1 MRGVE
6 TAFHYGGTEPP
17 TDPWAELRANRA
29 AEDEGEPLGPSE
41 VADLRDALTAEV
53 SKAVIGQEHAIELM
67 MVAAIA
73 GGHVLVEG
81 PPGVAK
87 TLLSNALA
95 HALGISFNRIQ
106 FTPDTTPSHIAGKTI
121 EQMGEPV
128 FLPGPVF
135 TNILLADEIN
145 RTPPRT
151 QAALLEAMQE
161 KQVTVDGKT
170 HWLPNPFIVI
180 ATQNSLEQHGVF
192 PLPEAQLDRFLFKVH
207 IDYGDESHE
216 IEMLNLPHAGLT
228 PDLMGEIHP
237 LMGSAKLTRA
247 QREVDRTNAP
257 QDLVRYVVRIVRET
271 RAMDDVT
278 LGASPRA
285 AIHLLAAAKACARLG
300 GRDHVIYSD
309 VDEMALPVL
318 GHRIIVEGRSP
329 AEIVAAAVA
338 AVNERGG
345 R

>member
-1 MRGVE
+1 VSGVQ
-6 TAFHYGGTEPP
+6 TAWHGSAEPP
-17 TDPWAELRANRA
+17 SDPWAEVRAKH
-29 AEDEGEPLGPSE
+29 AEDDGEPLGPSE
-41 VADLRDALTAEV
+41 VADLRDELIAEV
-53 SKAVIGQEHAIELM
+53 SKAVIGQDRAIELM

-73 GGHVLVEG
+73 GGHILVEG

-128 FLPGPVF
+128 FVPGPVF
-135 TNILLADEIN
+135 TNILLADEVN

-180 ATQNSLEQHGVF
+180 ATQNSLEQHGVY
-192 PLPEAQLDRFLFKVH
+192 PLPEAQLDRFLFKVQ
-207 IDYGDESHE
+207 IDYGDEAHE
-216 IEMLNLPHAGLT
+216 IAMLNLPHAGLS
-228 PDLMGEIHP
+228 PDLIGEIHP
-237 LMGSAKLTRA
+237 LMGAAKLTRA

-257 QDLVRYVVRIVRET
+257 QDVVRYVVQLIRGT
-271 RAMDDVT
+271 RSMNGVS

-285 AIHLLAAAKACARLG
+285 AIHLLAAAKACARLA
-300 GRDHVIYSD
+300 GRDHVVYAD
-309 VDEMALPVL
+309 VEEMALPVL
-318 GHRIIVEGRSP
+318 GHRILCDGHSP
-329 AEIVAAAVA
+329 ADIVATAVET
-338 AVNERGG
+338 VNR
-345 R
+345 RRDR

>member
-1 MRGVE
+1 MSGVQ
-6 TAFHYGGTEPP
+6 TAFHHGGAEPP
-17 TDPWAELRANRA
+17 GDPWAEVRARRA
-29 AEDEGEPLGPSE
+29 AEDDGEPLGPSE
-41 VADLRDALTAEV
+41 VADLRDALIGEV

-73 GGHVLVEG
+73 GGHILVEG

-135 TNILLADEIN
+135 TNILLADEVN

-180 ATQNSLEQHGVF
+180 ATQNSLEQHGVY
-192 PLPEAQLDRFLFKVH
+192 PLPEAQLDRFLFKVQ
-207 IDYGDESHE
+207 INYGDESHE

-237 LMGSAKLTRA
+237 LMGSAKLMRA

-257 QDLVRYVVRIVRET
+257 QDLVRYVVRIIRQTRNMDGVR
-271 RAMDDVT
+271 

-285 AIHLLAAAKACARLG
+285 AIHLLAAAKACARLA
-300 GRDHVIYSD
+300 GRDHVIHAD

-318 GHRIIVEGRSP
+318 GHRMIVDGYSP
-329 AEIVAAAVA
+329 AEVVAATVA
-338 AVNERGG
+338 AVNERRG
-345 R
+345 